1 MGNLLGVPIHRLM
14 EQLSTEAVTDLER
27 RLVQGLYTLTN
38 TNMCSSDR
46 DVQSKSTTS
55 GDTAIEDM
63 LWVDRYRPRKFIDL
77 LGNERV
83 ARDALTWVKQWDWCV
98 FGKSRG
104 KKRTRDGDENINLDE
119 LHRPQE
125 KV

>member
-1 MGNLLGVPIHRLM
+1 MTYESLQIL
-14 EQLSTEAVTDLER
+14 D
-27 RLVQGLYTLTN
+27 
-38 TNMCSSDR
+38 MCSSDR
-46 DVQSKSTTS
+46 ELQSKNLIS
-55 GDTAIEDM
+55 GKPAIEDM

-104 KKRTRDGDENINLDE
+104 KKRTRDGDENVDLDE